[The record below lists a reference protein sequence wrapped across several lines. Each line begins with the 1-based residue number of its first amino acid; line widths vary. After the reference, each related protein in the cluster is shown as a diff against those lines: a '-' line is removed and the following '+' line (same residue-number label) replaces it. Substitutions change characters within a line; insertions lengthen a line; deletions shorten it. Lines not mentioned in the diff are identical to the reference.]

1 MHDALLVYLER
12 EKKKNLLRSLSS
24 LKISIVK
31 DMTTLS
37 GVKDTHWTYFCEM
50 TIREFFLNPNFTT
63 MCIFFSHNRLIVT
76 LSFPL
81 ILVNEFTYF
90 IREPREVLRAETF
103 RNDILFGTVNDKPE
117 YYVLSMV
124 ENVLAPIFLKVET
137 WPDSILLNSRLINQT
152 FPSKRSASLIGCIFL
167 QRISP
172 MHHSYPVSISFKHE
186 IPFIILL
193 PIRSIYIQ
201 LDR

>member
-1 MHDALLVYLER
+1 
-12 EKKKNLLRSLSS
+12 
-24 LKISIVK
+24 
-31 DMTTLS
+31 MTTLS
-37 GVKDTHWTYFCEM
+37 GLKEGHWTYFCEM

-63 MCIFFSHNRLIVT
+63 MCIFFSHNRLVVT

-117 YYVLSMV
+117 YYVLSIV

-137 WPDSILLNSRLINQT
+137 WPDSILLINPCVQSTKLFSTSCIINFNWLHISRTNISCPILALNIRFLI
-152 FPSKRSASLIGCIFL
+152 K
-167 QRISP
+167 
-172 MHHSYPVSISFKHE
+172 SIH
-186 IPFIILL
+186 
-193 PIRSIYIQ
+193 